1 MQQLPA
7 QLTASFER
15 RLVQA
20 TLSPFLI
27 PFPLNLLILIL
38 ILISI
43 PGFIGV
49 NPWLNGVFN
58 NNSQNRHF
66 VRKIPV
72 RGLLIY
78 IENNN
83 SAAGG
88 RQSGLAA
95 HTALKNRK
103 NDENT
108 VTKSS
113 KSPLARGE
121 PAHNL
126 PTKAAPAKSSS
137 RSTLLRQS
145 PNQINPITLNY
156 SYERQWA
163 PLNFFS

>member
-1 MQQLPA
+1 
-7 QLTASFER
+7 
-15 RLVQA
+15 
-20 TLSPFLI
+20 
-27 PFPLNLLILIL
+27 
-38 ILISI
+38 
-43 PGFIGV
+43 V
-49 NPWLNGVFN
+49 NPWLNGVFK

-113 KSPLARGE
+113 KSPLRSAGASPPE
-121 PAHNL
+121 NL
-126 PTKAAPAKSSS
+126 D
-137 RSTLLRQS
+137 
-145 PNQINPITLNY
+145 
-156 SYERQWA
+156 
-163 PLNFFS
+163 